1 MPIGVPPLSR
11 EPASD
16 APAAR
21 LEPIDLSAYAEGNT
35 GVDYVTTFESAA
47 PGPHVM
53 VNALMHGN
61 ELCGAHA
68 LVALLERGVR
78 PRRGRLT
85 LSFANVEAY
94 LGYDERDPIA
104 SRFIDE
110 DLNRVWAPAR
120 LESPPRSREV
130 ERARALRPVI
140 DQVDYLLDLHSM
152 TLPGPPLMLCGETEK
167 GRSLARAIGFPTH
180 VVADAGHAAG
190 TRLRDYGPFADPK
203 SAKTA
208 LLIECGQHND
218 AASAEVALEMT
229 MRFLD
234 HFELVDGEHTA
245 PYPAAPPPGGQRLIE
260 VSEAVTVESD
270 DFTFAREF
278 ENLEVVAAAG
288 TTIAEDGGK
297 SVRTPYD
304 DCVLVM
310 PSQHLKPGHTA
321 VRLGRFVE

>member
-1 MPIGVPPLSR
+1 
-11 EPASD
+11 
-16 APAAR
+16 
-21 LEPIDLSAYAEGNT
+21 
-35 GVDYVTTFESAA
+35 
-47 PGPHVM
+47 M

-68 LVALLERGVR
+68 LVALMERGVR
-78 PRRGRLT
+78 PCRGRLT

-104 SRFIDE
+104 ARFIDE
-110 DLNRVWAPAR
+110 DLNRVWAAAR
-120 LESPPRSREV
+120 LASPPRSREAT
-130 ERARALRPVI
+130 RARALRPLV
-140 DQVDYLLDLHSM
+140 DEVDYLLDLHSM
-152 TLPGPPLMLCGETEK
+152 TLPCPPLMLCGETER
-167 GRSLARAIGFPTH
+167 GRRLARAIGFPVH

-190 TRLRDYGPFADPK
+190 TRLRDYGPFADPE

-208 LLIECGQHND
+208 LLIECGQHCE
-218 AASAEVALEMT
+218 AASAAVALEMT
-229 MRFLD
+229 IRFLD

-245 PYPAAPPPGGQRLIE
+245 PYGSAPPPGGQRLIE

-278 ENLEVVAAAG
+278 RNLEVIGAAG

-297 SVRTPYD
+297 PVRTPYD
-304 DCVLVM
+304 ACVLVM
-310 PSQHLKPGHTA
+310 PTEHLKRGHTA

>member
-1 MPIGVPPLSR
+1 
-11 EPASD
+11 
-16 APAAR
+16 
-21 LEPIDLSAYAEGNT
+21 
-35 GVDYVTTFESAA
+35 
-47 PGPHVM
+47 M

-104 SRFIDE
+104 ARLIDE
-110 DLNRVWAPAR
+110 DLNRVWAAAR
-120 LESPPRSREV
+120 LESPRRSREV

-140 DQVDYLLDLHSM
+140 DQVAHLLDLHSM

-167 GRSLARAIGFPTH
+167 GRRLARAIGFPVH
-180 VVADAGHAAG
+180 VVADAGHASG
-190 TRLRDYGPFADPK
+190 TRLRDYGPFADPE

-218 AASAEVALEMT
+218 AASAAVALEMT

-234 HFELVDGEHTA
+234 HFELLDGEHTA
-245 PYPAAPPPGGQRLIE
+245 PYGNIPPPGEQRLVE

-278 ENLEVVAAAG
+278 QNLEVVAAAG

-297 SVRTPYD
+297 PVRTPYD

>member
-1 MPIGVPPLSR
+1 VPALNPEAASEAAADRLAPL
-11 EPASD
+11 
-16 APAAR
+16 
-21 LEPIDLSAYAEGNT
+21 DLSAHAAGNT
-35 GVDYVTTFESAA
+35 GVDYVTTFESGA
-47 PGPHVM
+47 PGPHLM

-68 LVALLERGVR
+68 LVALMERRVR

-94 LGYDERDPIA
+94 LRYDERDPVS

-110 DLNRVWAPAR
+110 DLNRVWSAAR
-120 LESPPRSREV
+120 LERPPRTREAA
-130 ERARALRPVI
+130 RARALRPVI

-152 TLPGPPLMLCGETEK
+152 TSPSPPLMLCGETDK
-167 GRSLARAIGFPTH
+167 GRRLARAIGFPAH

-190 TRLRDYGPFADPK
+190 ARLRDYGPFADPE

-208 LLIECGQHND
+208 LLIECGQHGD

-229 MRFLD
+229 VRFLD
-234 HFELVDGEHTA
+234 HFELIDGTDLA
-245 PYPAAPPPGGQRLIE
+245 PYDAAPAPEGQRFVE

-270 DFTFAREF
+270 DFTFARDF
-278 ENLEVVAAAG
+278 RNLEVIEAAG
-288 TTIAEDGGK
+288 TAIGNDGGK
-297 SVRTPYD
+297 AVETPYD

-310 PSQHLKPGHTA
+310 PSHFLKPGQTA
-321 VRLGRFVE
+321 VRLGRFLD